1 MIFNPP
7 ANQCFH
13 CGETNPADAPWSVE
27 FDGQARTVCCVGC
40 EAIMQAIVEA
50 KLDDYYRFRTEP
62 AVLGVVPPSIG
73 AALDALSVYDEAEIS
88 ERYLRQVDDDGATV
102 TKTDSSSGS
111 AAALQSAK
119 VCLSEVNL
127 AVEGLRCGA
136 CVWLL
141 EKSVRR
147 EPGVSSANF
156 NFSTARARVQFDP
169 EKVPLSQVLRVIASV
184 GYNAV
189 PFDAREREAA
199 LKRETRSLLQ
209 RLFVSGIAMTQV
221 MMYALPAYLSDAGE
235 IDPAHEQ
242 LLRWVSLVLTTPV
255 ILYAAQPFLA
265 GAWRDLK
272 ALSPGMDV
280 PVTIGV
286 LAAFSASVH
295 ATLTGQGEIYFD
307 SVSMFVFLLL
317 GARYLEWSVRRRAMR
332 AIDDIGAVAPET
344 AVRLVPGDDTSDPD
358 TAAMQPEV
366 VPAVRLEVGDLIQVN
381 SGERIPVDARVEFGS
396 SAIDNA
402 VLTGESLP
410 VAVAP
415 GDHIAGG
422 ALLAGAPLR
431 LVVERPQSDS
441 ALSMIERL
449 VDRGASEKPRLVG
462 MADRVAAWFVSVLL
476 VITALVWLVWSQH
489 DASRAAAVAI
499 AVLVVSCPC
508 ALSLA
513 TPSALAAATGQL
525 LRSRLLVTR
534 GHVLETLAR
543 VTDVVFDKTGTL
555 THGRPEVLAIQCAE
569 FVNPDSALALVA
581 ALESGSSHPYAMALT
596 DAWRREGQRQSRPED
611 RSLHAIH
618 HESGHGV
625 SAVMQDGAEI
635 RLGSRQWCGVADADI
650 DALADAAEPNNQ
662 ANSPSDRSA
671 VVTIS
676 EDAASEVILARQPVG
691 ASPSSATSVR
701 APQLMARFLLQDPL
715 RPETKS
721 TVQALQEMGLA
732 VHLLSGDRAAAVTPI
747 AQQLGIS
754 QQQAGALPSDKQT
767 YVAALQAKGATVL
780 MVGDGIN
787 DAPVLAAS
795 DVSLAVGNASAL
807 AQTAADAISLAPG
820 LENLVPMLV
829 KARQTMRVVRQNLL
843 WALVYNLIA
852 IPAAAMGL
860 VPPWAAAVGMASSS
874 LLVVGNALRLWS
886 LPASTGKLAPG
897 KQTLWNRCTS

>member
-1 MIFNPP
+1 
-7 ANQCFH
+7 
-13 CGETNPADAPWSVE
+13 
-27 FDGQARTVCCVGC
+27 
-40 EAIMQAIVEA
+40 MQAIVEA

-62 AVLGVVPPSIG
+62 AVLGVVPPSVG
-73 AALDALSVYDEAEIS
+73 ASLDALSVYDEAEIS
-88 ERYLRQVDDDGATV
+88 ERYLRQVDGE
-102 TKTDSSSGS
+102 GS
-111 AAALQSAK
+111 TIVKVDPMAESAQGGGVAAESQSAPAPEK
-119 VCLSEVNL
+119 ACLSEVNL

-156 NFSTARARVQFDP
+156 NFSTSRARVQFDP
-169 EKVPLSQVLRVIASV
+169 KKVPLSQVLRVIASV

-255 ILYAAQPFLA
+255 MLYAAQPFLA

-280 PVTIGV
+280 PVTIGL
-286 LAAFSASVH
+286 LAAFTASVH

-344 AVRLVPGDDTSDPD
+344 AVRLVPGGDNSDPAY
-358 TAAMQPEV
+358 TGMQPETI
-366 VPAVRLEVGDLIQVN
+366 PAVRLQAGDLIQVN
-381 SGERIPVDARVEFGS
+381 SGERIPVDVRVEHGS
-396 SAIDNA
+396 SAIDNS

-410 VAVAP
+410 VAVAK
-415 GDHIAGG
+415 GDRIAGG

-431 LVVERPQSDS
+431 LIVERPQSDS

-449 VDRGASEKPRLVG
+449 VDRGASEKPRMVG

-476 VITALVWLVWSQH
+476 VITALVWFVWSQH

-555 THGRPEVLAIQCAE
+555 THGRPEVLAIQCA
-569 FVNPDSALALVA
+569 DSIEPETALALVA
-581 ALESGSSHPYAMALT
+581 ALESGSSHPYAAALT
-596 DAWRREGQRQSRPED
+596 DAWRRNGAGQSQPLLAPLQS
-611 RSLHAIH
+611 IH

-625 SAVMQDGAEI
+625 SAVMEDGTEL
-635 RLGSRQWCGVADADI
+635 RLGSRLWCGVADADI
-650 DALADAAEPNNQ
+650 EALAGAWSSVSTAGSDSQ
-662 ANSPSDRSA
+662 ANSLTDKK
-671 VVTIS
+671 VVEGMTR
-676 EDAASEVILARQPVG
+676 DAASEVVLSRQTGSRAPQSG
-691 ASPSSATSVR
+691 ASSGQ

-715 RPETKS
+715 RLETKN
-721 TVQALQEMGLA
+721 TVQTLQEMGFA
-732 VHLLSGDRAAAVTPI
+732 VHLLSGDRAAAVAPM
-747 AQQLGIS
+747 AQRLGIS
-754 QQQAGALPSDKQT
+754 QQRADALPSDKQA

-820 LENLVPMLV
+820 LENLVPMLI

-852 IPAAAMGL
+852 IPAAAVGL
-860 VPPWAAAVGMASSS
+860 VPPWAAAIGMASSS
-874 LLVVGNALRLWS
+874 LLVVGNALRLWAE
-886 LPASTGKLAPG
+886 PASTGSNATR
-897 KQTLWNRCTS
+897 KQTLWNRCIS

>member
-1 MIFNPP
+1 
-7 ANQCFH
+7 
-13 CGETNPADAPWSVE
+13 
-27 FDGQARTVCCVGC
+27 
-40 EAIMQAIVEA
+40 MQAIVDA
-50 KLDDYYRFRTEP
+50 GLDDYYRYRTEA
-62 AVLGVVPPSIG
+62 AVLGVVPAAIG
-73 AALDALSVYDEAEIS
+73 ASLDALSVYDEEEIS
-88 ERYLRQVDDDGATV
+88 ERYLRQVDDDGTTI
-102 TKTDSSSGS
+102 TKTGSGQES
-111 AAALQSAK
+111 GVAAKLQSGAASSEA
-119 VCLSEVNL
+119 CLSEVNL

-156 NFSTARARVQFDP
+156 NFSTARARVRFDP
-169 EKVPLSQVLRVIASV
+169 AKVRLSQVLRVIASV

-209 RLFVSGIAMTQV
+209 RLFVSGIAMSQV

-242 LLRWVSLVLTTPV
+242 LLRWVSLIITTPV
-255 ILYAAQPFLA
+255 MLYAAQPFLA

-280 PVTIGV
+280 PVTIGL
-286 LAAFSASVH
+286 LAAFSVSVQT
-295 ATLTGQGEIYFD
+295 TLTGHGEIYFD

-344 AVRLVPGDDTSDPD
+344 AVRLIPGDDAENLAS
-358 TAAMQPEV
+358 AGLQPET
-366 VPAVRLEVGDLIQVN
+366 VPAVRLAAGDLIEVD
-381 SGERIPVDARVEFGS
+381 SGERIPVDARVERGS
-396 SAIDNA
+396 SAIDNS

-415 GDHIAGG
+415 GDRIAGG

-431 LVVERPQSDS
+431 LIVERPQSDS

-449 VDRGASEKPRLVG
+449 VDRGASEKPRMVG

-476 VITALVWLVWSQH
+476 VITVLVWFAWSQH

-555 THGRPEVLAIQCAE
+555 TLGRPEVLAIQCSGSTE
-569 FVNPDSALALVA
+569 PETALALVA
-581 ALESGSSHPYAMALT
+581 ALESGSSHPYALALT
-596 DAWRREGQRQSRPED
+596 DAWRRNVAGRDQPVPVQ
-611 RSLHAIH
+611 LHSIH

-625 SAVMQDGAEI
+625 SAVMEDGAEI
-635 RLGSRQWCGVADADI
+635 RLGSRLWCGVANADI
-650 DALADAAEPNNQ
+650 DKLAVSVALPPAIVTSPDAAGGATGTTGNV
-662 ANSPSDRSA
+662 AFDDIISDM
-671 VVTIS
+671 
-676 EDAASEVILARQPVG
+676 ASEVILSRRHGNQ
-691 ASPSSATSVR
+691 ATT
-701 APQLMARFLLQDPL
+701 LMARFLLQDPL
-715 RPETKS
+715 RPETKGV
-721 TVQALQEMGLA
+721 VQTLQGMGLA
-732 VHLLSGDRAAAVTPI
+732 VHLLSGDRTAAVTPI

-754 QQQAGALPSDKQT
+754 RLHASALPSDKQN
-767 YVAALQAKGATVL
+767 YVAALQKQGATVL

-820 LENLVPMLV
+820 LEKLVPMLT
-829 KARQTMRVVRQNLL
+829 KARQTMRVVKQNLL
-843 WALVYNLIA
+843 WALVYNLMA

-860 VPPWAAAVGMASSS
+860 IPPWAAAIGMASSS
-874 LLVVGNALRLWS
+874 LLVVGNALRLWAE
-886 LPASTGKLAPG
+886 PASAGRSALG
-897 KQTLWNRCTS
+897 KQNLWNRCTS